1 MILDGKPRP
10 PTTPFPFVGLA
21 FASLI
26 AYTILLTAVPPN
38 PYRSAVAI
46 VALFATGYCTLALIV
61 GTSFRLSAPE
71 VLAFSVGLTILVTSI
86 SALAVSIIGIPIT
99 DLAIVILGL
108 PIGFAAWYLRRSHLG
123 AGTALRASI
132 RRVFDFSDYSGAERL
147 VIGVLL
153 GAIAISLALL
163 ISLSGVLY
171 PDRLS
176 PGLAIAGPDGSVGT
190 LPTSFVRGVAQDV
203 AVSALGGSTSGSYEV
218 RVRLI
223 PSNATGNATF
233 HAATPGPPIRMDA
246 YAEYVVPITLEAQ
259 GTWNQTLSISIES
272 LGNFDLRF
280 ELVDSLASVVA
291 TARLPVTAT

>member
-71 VLAFSVGLTILVTSI
+71 VLAFSV
-86 SALAVSIIGIPIT
+86 
-99 DLAIVILGL
+99 DLAIVIVGL